1 MKFNQL
7 SKVAIL
13 SLFSLGLAAT
23 PALAASSSDAKS
35 EMTKVTKE
43 KSGKLIVKQ
52 DKLKTKPST
61 SLAKTSKAK
70 LKTKKSL
77 VKAPKMSN
85 QMVNINKANKKQLIS
100 ALSGVGAKKAQA
112 IIDYRKKHGA
122 FKSTKELLKVKGIGA
137 KILAKNKSNIMLTG
151 AAIKNSKP
159 TTAKNTA
166 KAKVKKISS

>member
-1 MKFNQL
+1 MKLNPL

-23 PALAASSSDAKS
+23 PVLAASSSDAKS

-43 KSGKLIVKQ
+43 KSSKIIVKK
-52 DKLKTKPST
+52 DKIKTKSTT
-61 SLAKTSKAK
+61 SLAQTSKDK

-77 VKAPKMSN
+77 VKVPKMSN
-85 QMVNINKANKKQLIS
+85 QVVNINKANKKQLIS
-100 ALSGVGAKKAQA
+100 ALSGVGVKKAQA

-137 KILAKNKSNIMLTG
+137 KILAKNKSNILF
-151 AAIKNSKP
+151 SK
-159 TTAKNTA
+159 TFS
-166 KAKVKKISS
+166 KKKYFQNNY